1 MSEINQKVDVFGLFA
16 QTAQTYEEAVEKA
29 KKEQGAPQVDRY
41 RIAEDGDYSIRVLP
55 LAPYLNEDG
64 TAKEM
69 DRKGY
74 EYPLHQLFIKIQKP
88 APKGKKPGEITVP
101 IIRTTDKEVGYSVDL
116 IDKYVEIAKQYDDKD
131 VNEQLEKGSFYGGLK
146 WQYLRAMYVLD
157 MKKDRKGPM
166 LYQASYAQYKSLDEA
181 KLSVWGKLKTKKGH
195 ENQEC
200 PISGFAGAYPVD
212 IKRTKDGNKT
222 KYTFTVDTLADPD
235 DLTADELQKLLDL
248 PRIPELIYRYT
259 KYQFEATCV
268 FLKQMDDKLQLDVCE
283 QPDFIE
289 AVEKLKGELPADD
302 TSHFDLAKAGESS
315 DGGSDGEVTIDSLWA
330 DYDAIAAQDLDSSS
344 REYKD
349 LRDKIQQFIVANELD
364 IRITHSKNN
373 EQLLNEVEEAL
384 EENKGQGQ
392 AETKADKDPE
402 PEPAPE
408 PEPEKQQDP
417 EPEPAPSRRRR
428 SMPAA
433 EPENKPESETEKDPE
448 PEPEPEPAPEP
459 APEQPARRRRRI

>member
-116 IDKYVEIAKQYDDKD
+116 IDKYVEIAKQYDDD
-131 VNEQLEKGSFYGGLK
+131 EINEQLEKTSYYGGLK
-146 WQYLRAMYVLD
+146 WQSLRCMYVYD
-157 MKKDRKGPM
+157 KKKTDRTP
-166 LYQASYAQYKSLDEA
+166 LLFQASFAQYKELDDA
-181 KLSVWGKLKTKKGH
+181 KRSVWKKLRSKSGG
-195 ENQEC
+195 ENQNC
-200 PISGFAGAYPVD
+200 PISDFSAYPVD
-212 IKRTKDGNKT
+212 ITRKKNGSKT
-222 KYTFTVDTLADPD
+222 EYKFTIDTLSDPD
-235 DLTADELQKLLDL
+235 ELTEQDLNKLLAA
-248 PRIPELIYRYT
+248 PRIDSIIYRYT
-259 KYQFEATCV
+259 RYHLEATLV
-268 FLKQMDDKLQLDVCE
+268 FLKQMDEKFDIDVCQ

-402 PEPAPE
+402 PEPE
-408 PEPEKQQDP
+408 PEPEKQQDPEP

-433 EPENKPESETEKDPE
+433 EPENKPEPETEKDPE

>member
-88 APKGKKPGEITVP
+88 APKGKKPSEITVP

-157 MKKDRKGPM
+157 MKKERKGPM

-268 FLKQMDDKLQLDVCE
+268 FLKQMDEKLQLDVCE

-289 AVEKLKGELPADD
+289 AVEKLKGELLQTILH
-302 TSHFDLAKAGESS
+302 TSIWLKLVNQVM
-315 DGGSDGEVTIDSLWA
+315 EVVMARLLLIRFGLITMRLLPKTL
-330 DYDAIAAQDLDSSS
+330 IAPS

-384 EENKGQGQ
+384 EENKGQ
-392 AETKADKDPE
+392 AEIKADKDPE
-402 PEPAPE
+402 PEPEPA
-408 PEPEKQQDP
+408 PEPEKQQDPEP

-433 EPENKPESETEKDPE
+433 EPENKPEPETEKDPE